1 VISPEIIRQVIDWRR
16 DFHRYPELGFLE
28 YRTAARVAAE
38 LTRLG
43 GCTVKVGS
51 EVMQPAMVLDSPSPE
66 AHARARR
73 EAVTNGAD
81 EYWVERFEEGLTGVV
96 AEWKFARPGP
106 VVAFRFDLDA
116 LPIDEPSDAAHVP
129 YRNGFS
135 AKCRDRM
142 HACGHDAHTA
152 MGLGLA
158 TVLAQSTDEWSGT
171 VRLIFQPAEEGCR
184 GAKSMV
190 AAGVVDD
197 VDWLICSHLG
207 VATKRVG
214 QVACGTTGMLATT
227 KFAAR
232 FSGRAAHAAVEPE
245 LGRNALLAAAT
256 AALQLHALPRHGAG
270 ISRVNAGQLN
280 AGTAT
285 NVIASQAL
293 LRFEVRGE
301 TTDINRF
308 MTEAA
313 QRVVRSAA
321 AMYEVA
327 VEIDVLAEAL
337 GVHCDAEMIALVRQ
351 AAMATGGVDE
361 IFDTLT
367 DTGSD
372 DATLLMDAVQARGGR
387 ATYLLVGTSMSAGHH
402 RNQFDLDEASMALGI
417 ELFLNIL
424 RRTAQFVSGQTR
436 AESL

>member
-1 VISPEIIRQVIDWRR
+1 MISAELARQVIAWRR
-16 DFHRYPELGFLE
+16 DFHRHPELGFLE
-28 YRTAARVAAE
+28 YRTAARVATE
-38 LTRLG
+38 LARLR
-43 GCTVKVGS
+43 GCTVRVGS
-51 EVMQPAMVLDSPSPE
+51 EVMQAAMVLDSPSSE
-66 AHARARR
+66 THARARR

-81 EYWVERFEEGLTGVV
+81 AYWVDRFGEGLTGVV
-96 AEWKFARPGP
+96 AEWKFPRPGP

-116 LPIDEPSDAAHVP
+116 LPVDEPSDAAHVP
-129 YRNGFS
+129 YRNGFA
-135 AKCRDRM
+135 AKYPDRM

-158 TVLAQSTDEWSGT
+158 TVLAQSPDEWSGT
-171 VRLIFQPAEEGCR
+171 VKLIFQPAEEGCR

-207 VATKRVG
+207 VAAKRVG

-232 FSGRAAHAAVEPE
+232 FGGRAAHAAVEPE

-270 ISRVNAGQLN
+270 VSRVNVGQLN

-285 NVIASQAL
+285 NVIASQAS

-301 TTDINRF
+301 TSDINRF
-308 MTEAA
+308 MADAA
-313 QRVVRSAA
+313 QRVVRAAA
-321 AMYEVA
+321 AMYDVS
-327 VEIDVLAEAL
+327 VEIDVLAQAL
-337 GVHCDAEMIALVRQ
+337 GVHCDADMIALVRQ
-351 AAMATGGVDE
+351 AATVTDGVDE

-387 ATYLLVGTSMSAGHH
+387 ATYLLVGTSMAAGHH
-402 RNQFDLDEASMALGI
+402 RNQFDLDEASMPLGI

-424 RRTAQFVSGQTR
+424 RGTTNFVSGQTR
-436 AESL
+436 ADPL

>member
-1 VISPEIIRQVIDWRR
+1 VIGTELHRRVIDWRR

-28 YRTAARVAAE
+28 YRTAARVATE
-38 LTRLG
+38 LSLLP
-43 GCTVKVGS
+43 GCAVRVGS
-51 EVMQPAMVLDSPSPE
+51 EVMRPDSILDSPSPE
-66 AHARARR
+66 VHARARR

-81 EYWVERFEEGLTGVV
+81 EQWVQRFADGLTGVV

-129 YRNGFS
+129 YRSGFS
-135 AKCRDRM
+135 AKYPDRM

-158 TVLAQSTDEWSGT
+158 TALARSPEEWSGT

-197 VDWLICSHLG
+197 VDWLVCSHLG
-207 VATKRVG
+207 VAAKRVG

-270 ISRVNAGQLN
+270 ASRVNVGLLN

-301 TTDINRF
+301 TTRINRF
-308 MTEAA
+308 MEDAA
-313 QRVVRSAA
+313 RRVVQSAA
-321 AMYEVA
+321 AMYDLSVDIE
-327 VEIDVLAEAL
+327 VLAEAL
-337 GVHCDAEMIALVRQ
+337 GVHCDPELIRLVRE
-351 AAMATGGVDE
+351 AATATAGIDE

-372 DATLLMDAVQARGGR
+372 DATLLMDAVQSRGGR
-387 ATYLLVGTSMSAGHH
+387 ATYLLIGTSMIAGHH
-402 RNQFDLDEASMALGI
+402 RNQFDLDEASMPLGI

-424 RRTAQFVSGQTR
+424 RRTQ
-436 AESL
+436 

>member
-1 VISPEIIRQVIDWRR
+1 MISPDIQRQVISWRR
-16 DFHRYPELGFLE
+16 DFHQHPELGFLE

-38 LTRLG
+38 LTRLR

-51 EVMQPAMVLDSPSPE
+51 EVMRPAMVLDSPAPDV
-66 AHARARR
+66 HAQARR
-73 EAVTNGAD
+73 EALANGAD
-81 EYWVERFEEGLTGVV
+81 AYWVERFADGLTGVV
-96 AEWKFARPGP
+96 AEWTFARPGP

-116 LPIDEPSDAAHVP
+116 LPIDEPSDAAHAP
-129 YRNGFS
+129 YREGFS
-135 AKCRDRM
+135 AKYSGRM

-158 TVLAQSTDEWSGT
+158 TALAQSSDDWCGT

-207 VATKRVG
+207 VATKRLG
-214 QVACGTTGMLATT
+214 QVACGTTGMLATS

-245 LGRNALLAAAT
+245 LGRNALLAAST

-270 ISRVNAGQLN
+270 ESRVNAGQLIS
-280 AGTAT
+280 GTAT
-285 NVIASQAL
+285 NVIASHAV

-301 TTDINRF
+301 TTDINRY
-308 MTEAA
+308 MAEAA

-321 AMYEVA
+321 AMYDVS
-327 VEIDVLAEAL
+327 VEIEVLAEAL
-337 GVHCDAEMIALVRQ
+337 GVRCDPEMIALVRQ
-351 AAMATGGVDE
+351 AAMATGGIDE
-361 IFDTLT
+361 IFDTLP

-387 ATYLLVGTSMSAGHH
+387 ATYLLVGTSMIAGHH
-402 RNQFDLDEASMALGI
+402 RDQFDLDEASMSLGI
-417 ELFLNIL
+417 DLFLNIL
-424 RRTAQFVSGQTR
+424 RRTTHLVSG
-436 AESL
+436 